1 MRQRVKMRHD
11 FMSGPSD
18 GQDVKRVD
26 VRDGSKEKGMG
37 Q

>member
-1 MRQRVKMRHD
+1 MRHD
-11 FMSGPSD
+11 LMSGPSD

-37 Q
+37 R

>member
-1 MRQRVKMRHD
+1 MRKRVLMRHD
-11 FMSGPSD
+11 LMSGPSD